1 MRREV
6 FKRQIL
12 YYESYYLDFFNNLSL
27 EIQLKFNYTLQLI
40 STVNQ
45 VPEKFFKHIKGTDGL
60 FEIRVEYESNIY
72 RVFCCFDKGNIIIL
86 LNGFQK
92 KSQKTPKQEIKRAIQ
107 LKREYFYEK
116 DN

>member
-12 YYESYYLDFFNNLSL
+12 YYESYYLDFFNGLSL
-27 EIQLKFNYTLQLI
+27 DIQLKFNYTLQLI

-45 VPEKFFKHIKGTDGL
+45 VPKKFFKHIKGTDGL
-60 FEIRVEYESNIY
+60 FEMRVEYESNIY

-92 KSQKTPKQEIKRAIQ
+92 KSQKAPKQEIKKALQ
-107 LKREYFYEK
+107 LKNEYFNEK
-116 DN
+116 NN